1 MFYFGAM
8 HGYGEVAWLVN
19 KYSSPGKR
27 DVKVNEREEE
37 KFSFP
42 ISVNR
47 SIFYHTHLDE
57 ALSSTLTSSA
67 VRLPVIV
74 SHILI
79 HHLLLL
85 LIHNGQCP
93 HIIILL
99 SYIIQVWYE
108 NNNKVVGGAVKT
120 TKTHPT
126 TTPTKI
132 VHPMNN
138 K

>member
-47 SIFYHTHLDE
+47 SIFYHTSGRGFIIHTH
-57 ALSSTLTSSA
+57 ASSA

-79 HHLLLL
+79 HRLL
-85 LIHNGQCP
+85 LIHNGQCL

-108 NNNKVVGGAVKT
+108 NNNKVVGGAAKT